1 MIQADSIAA
10 LWLALIGAGHD
21 PTRLSGLMSREH
33 DTAPWYFYFQD
44 GYDGPRVGR
53 VTHEF
58 THTQQISDEM
68 DVCRALI
75 DAENLAPPILSPK
88 PDAEKA

>member
-1 MIQADSIAA
+1 MIEADSISE

-21 PTRLSGLMSREH
+21 PLELSGLMSREH

-58 THTQQISDEM
+58 TSAEQIGAEM
-68 DVCRALI
+68 DDCRLLVEAHS
-75 DAENLAPPILSPK
+75 DG
-88 PDAEKA
+88 

>member
-1 MIQADSIAA
+1 MVEADSISA

-21 PTRLSGLMSREH
+21 PSQLSGLMARADNS
-33 DTAPWYFYFQD
+33 APWYFYFQD

-58 THTQQISDEM
+58 TSSEQIRDEM
-68 DVCRALI
+68 DDCRLLI
-75 DAENLAPPILSPK
+75 EARDIEPPTLK
-88 PDAEKA
+88 E